1 VEVSSKPNIAV
12 IVPTIRPETFKT
24 FVCRW
29 FELFHRHDV
38 VLAVVWDGYNP
49 AVQTARAGL
58 FTDSTAFYYSLCSSS
73 GFPRSDFPAGLQA
86 LFSDHNP
93 ACRNLGFYR
102 AALLNS
108 NVDVFM
114 TFDDDC
120 LPIGD
125 PIDAHLY
132 ALSRR
137 WPMSWFGTTDHGYYM
152 RGFPYSIRGECEAVV
167 SHGLWHNNPDLDAPS
182 ELHAGALK
190 AMNMPVDN
198 REVGWYVGP
207 IPHGV
212 LYPHCGMNAAFK
224 REILP
229 YYYHC
234 PVEDF
239 PGAERFDDIWMG
251 IELKRTIDKMEN
263 KCVVNGVARVEH
275 TRASNPFTNLAKEA
289 VGIHVN
295 ETLWKGEID
304 KQYQPFFDLYRERRE
319 RYEQLLKALV

>member
-1 VEVSSKPNIAV
+1 VAASNKPNIAV
-12 IVPTIRPETFKT
+12 IVPTIREDRFKQ
-24 FVCRW
+24 FLDCW
-29 FELFHRHDV
+29 FPLFKKHDV
-38 VLAVVWDGYNP
+38 LFVVVWDGDDP
-49 AVQTARAGL
+49 SAMSTRAGKYGL
-58 FTDSTAFYYSLCSSS
+58 AYNFHSSLYSTNSLRRGELSI
-73 GFPRSDFPAGLQA
+73 ANQE

-93 ACRNLGFYR
+93 ACRNLGFFS
-102 AALLNS
+102 AARDPDVN
-108 NVDVFM
+108 VFM

-125 PIDAHLY
+125 PIEAHLH

-137 WPMSWFGTTDHGYYM
+137 WPMSWFGTADHGYYM
-152 RGFPYSIRGECEAVV
+152 RGFPYAIRGECEAVV
-167 SHGLWHNNPDLDAPS
+167 SHGLWHNNPDFDAPS
-182 ELHAGALK
+182 ELQAVALK
-190 AMNMPVDN
+190 AMNRTSEN
-198 REVGWYVGP
+198 REEGWYVGP
-207 IPHGV
+207 IPRGV
-212 LYPHCGMNAAFK
+212 FYPHCGMNVAFT
-224 REILP
+224 REMLP

-251 IELKRTIDKMEN
+251 IELKKAIDKMEN
-263 KCVVNGVARVEH
+263 KCVVSGVARVEH

-295 ETLWKGEID
+295 ETLWKGDID